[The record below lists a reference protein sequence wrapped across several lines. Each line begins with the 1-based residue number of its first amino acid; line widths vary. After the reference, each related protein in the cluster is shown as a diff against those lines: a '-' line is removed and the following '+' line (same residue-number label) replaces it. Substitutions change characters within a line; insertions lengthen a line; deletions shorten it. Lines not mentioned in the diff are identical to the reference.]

1 MIVLEVFKRR
11 KGVIGRGRVK
21 SMVGEFSIDRIWLE
35 NVYRVKWGYFFRV
48 VIVVIIKIR
57 DLISLEFYVL
67 VFMFL
72 VIK

>member
-35 NVYRVKWGYFFRV
+35 NVY
-48 VIVVIIKIR
+48 
-57 DLISLEFYVL
+57 
-67 VFMFL
+67 
-72 VIK
+72 